1 MILMHLLVFHCL
13 TMLIIEMYLVNLE
26 PSLPLQTGL
35 IVYTKMLGLD
45 FSLGEQQQGRYI
57 IVFIQFSEYNSNSSS
72 YLNILSGSF
81 LFFFIDIL
89 RGVNRLLYPELLKM
103 LY

>member
-1 MILMHLLVFHCL
+1 
-13 TMLIIEMYLVNLE
+13 MYLVNLE

>member
-1 MILMHLLVFHCL
+1 MYLYFNSPAKVKGQGKMILTPLLVFHCL
-13 TMLIIEMYLVNLE
+13 TVFTIEMSLVNLD

-57 IVFIQFSEYNSNSSS
+57 ISS
-72 YLNILSGSF
+72 
-81 LFFFIDIL
+81 
-89 RGVNRLLYPELLKM
+89 
-103 LY
+103 

>member
-1 MILMHLLVFHCL
+1 MISMHLLVSHCL
-13 TMLIIEMYLVNLE
+13 IMLTIEMYLVNLE

-57 IVFIQFSEYNSNSSS
+57 IVFIP
-72 YLNILSGSF
+72 
-81 LFFFIDIL
+81 LFFGFQLFKYLLGLVLWIFDI
-89 RGVNRLLYPELLKM
+89 
-103 LY
+103 